1 MKRSLAA
8 ATLAGALMLAP
19 MATAQAATEQ
29 ITTEQAAPVAGCAE
43 FPIGAPGGCDF
54 FQNILQLLSLGSSS
68 LSSSA
73 KAS

>member
-1 MKRSLAA
+1 MKRSLTTAA
-8 ATLAGALMLAP
+8 LAGGLILTP
-19 MATAQAATEQ
+19 LATAQAATEPV
-29 ITTEQAAPVAGCAE
+29 APVAACVE

-54 FQNILQLLSLGSSS
+54 FQNILQLLSTGSSS

>member
-1 MKRSLAA
+1 MKRSLGA

-29 ITTEQAAPVAGCAE
+29 VAPVAGCVE

-54 FQNILQLLSLGSSS
+54 FQNILQLLSTASSS
-68 LSSSA
+68 LSG
-73 KAS
+73 

>member
-29 ITTEQAAPVAGCAE
+29 VAPVAGCVE

-54 FQNILQLLSLGSSS
+54 LQNILQLLSAGSSS
-68 LSSSA
+68 LSG
-73 KAS
+73 